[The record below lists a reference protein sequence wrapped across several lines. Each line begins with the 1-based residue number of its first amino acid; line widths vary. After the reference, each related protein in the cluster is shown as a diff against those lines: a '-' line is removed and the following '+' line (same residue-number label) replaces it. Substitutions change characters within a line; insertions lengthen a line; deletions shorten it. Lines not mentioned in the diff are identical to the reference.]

1 VELVERDA
9 ELAALG
15 AAWTQARSGRGAFVV
30 VVAESGCG
38 KTSLVERFAASL
50 AGQTMLLW
58 GACDPLVTPR
68 PLGPILDVRAQLAPN
83 ARALLDG
90 SGQAHDIYTAIYQHL
105 CEQPCLLV
113 IEDLHWSDQGT
124 IELLRFLLRRIK
136 STPSMVVCTMRD
148 DIEYSD
154 VQRELLDDV
163 ARSADATRLELTPL
177 SKSALAQLVG
187 NDQAAEELFALT
199 AGNPFFVNEML
210 QHGSQHLPATV
221 RDAILARTV
230 GVSDAARELLD
241 LLVCSPEGIPDRVL
255 PALGIDVESLR
266 SLNNVGLIQRGQNGV
281 TFRHDLCREAITA
294 TLPPGAQAGL
304 HRRMVLALEA
314 TGTPDPAVLVQ
325 HARGAQDAARV
336 LSYATSAGDAAAR
349 TGAHS
354 QAADFYSLALDMGKP
369 TDDSLR
375 ATLLERLATEEYLV
389 DRLDRAIAACQGAID
404 LREQA
409 GDVTNVSLGHQAR
422 SIYEWY
428 RADRSAAE
436 AHAVRAVAVLGDE
449 GDRVALGLA
458 LALQAYLAVQVS
470 DLEKARLLLKEAT
483 AISDESSDTTLLK
496 RIQIIDA
503 VCRVAEGEKDARS
516 DILRLVRGGETFD
529 DNMSSGF
536 SNLVYSDVEY
546 RRLSEAQA
554 VLAESLPLTVEWD
567 LPICHVWQMGARGR
581 LHLIDGDW
589 SSAVRDADTV
599 LDMKSAPLARTWP
612 NLVRG
617 LVNLR
622 RGDEAGH
629 DLDDAWD
636 LAQRLG
642 EPLRLLPAGA
652 ALVERAWLRG
662 SSDASVDDAIAMLE
676 QIDSPG
682 LQWARGELAVWAQ
695 RLRPSTS
702 VDHLQVS
709 NPHRLQLQGDHHAAA
724 ECWRELGSS
733 YERALAL
740 VDSGEPAAVR
750 TGLDVLDQLGADA
763 VAAKVRK
770 ELRDRG
776 EVSIPARKRQ
786 TTRSNAAG
794 LTAREAEVL
803 ALLAEGLSNT
813 ELAGRLFISPKT
825 VDHHVSSIL
834 SKLGAANRRQ
844 AADVGRQMG
853 LLT

>member
-1 VELVERDA
+1 
-9 ELAALG
+9 
-15 AAWTQARSGRGAFVV
+15 
-30 VVAESGCG
+30 
-38 KTSLVERFAASL
+38 
-50 AGQTMLLW
+50 
-58 GACDPLVTPR
+58 
-68 PLGPILDVRAQLAPN
+68 
-83 ARALLDG
+83 
-90 SGQAHDIYTAIYQHL
+90 
-105 CEQPCLLV
+105 
-113 IEDLHWSDQGT
+113 
-124 IELLRFLLRRIK
+124 
-136 STPSMVVCTMRD
+136 
-148 DIEYSD
+148 
-154 VQRELLDDV
+154 
-163 ARSADATRLELTPL
+163 
-177 SKSALAQLVG
+177 
-187 NDQAAEELFALT
+187 
-199 AGNPFFVNEML
+199 
-210 QHGSQHLPATV
+210 
-221 RDAILARTV
+221 
-230 GVSDAARELLD
+230 
-241 LLVCSPEGIPDRVL
+241 
-255 PALGIDVESLR
+255 
-266 SLNNVGLIQRGQNGV
+266 
-281 TFRHDLCREAITA
+281 
-294 TLPPGAQAGL
+294 
-304 HRRMVLALEA
+304 
-314 TGTPDPAVLVQ
+314 
-325 HARGAQDAARV
+325 
-336 LSYATSAGDAAAR
+336 
-349 TGAHS
+349 
-354 QAADFYSLALDMGKP
+354 
-369 TDDSLR
+369 
-375 ATLLERLATEEYLV
+375 
-389 DRLDRAIAACQGAID
+389 
-404 LREQA
+404 
-409 GDVTNVSLGHQAR
+409 
-422 SIYEWY
+422 
-428 RADRSAAE
+428 
-436 AHAVRAVAVLGDE
+436 
-449 GDRVALGLA
+449 
-458 LALQAYLAVQVS
+458 
-470 DLEKARLLLKEAT
+470 
-483 AISDESSDTTLLK
+483 
-496 RIQIIDA
+496 
-503 VCRVAEGEKDARS
+503 
-516 DILRLVRGGETFD
+516 
-529 DNMSSGF
+529 MSSGI
-536 SNLVYSDVEY
+536 SNLFYSDVEY

>member
-1 VELVERDA
+1 VELVERDD
-9 ELAALG
+9 ELATLG
-15 AAWTQARSGRGAFVV
+15 SAWTQARTGRGAFVL

-38 KTSLVERFAASL
+38 KTSLVELFASGL
-50 AGQTMLLW
+50 AGQTTLLW

-68 PLGPILDVRAQLAPN
+68 PLGPILDIRAQLAPD

-90 SGQAHDIYTAIYQHL
+90 AGQAHDIYSAIYQHL
-105 CEQPCLLV
+105 CDQPCLLV

-124 IELLRFLLRRIK
+124 IELLRFILRRIRT
-136 STPSMVVCTMRD
+136 TPSMVVCTVRD
-148 DIEYSD
+148 DVESSD
-154 VQRELLDDV
+154 ALRGLLDDV
-163 ARSADATRLELTPL
+163 ARSGAATRLELLPL
-177 SKSALAQLVG
+177 SRSGLATLVG
-187 NDQAAEELFALT
+187 DDMSAEELFALT

-210 QHGSQHLPATV
+210 QHRNDELPATV

-230 GVSDAARELLD
+230 GVSDTARDLLD
-241 LLVCSPEGIPDRVL
+241 LLVCSPEGIPDRL
-255 PALGIDVESLR
+255 LRELGVDVESLR
-266 SLNNVGLIQRGQNGV
+266 ALNGVGLIQRGQNGV
-281 TFRHDLCREAITA
+281 AFRHDLCREAIA
-294 TLPPGAQAGL
+294 STLPPGAQVEL
-304 HRRMVLALEA
+304 HRRMLRALEA
-314 TGTPDPAVLVQ
+314 AGTPDPAVLVQ

-336 LSYATSAGDAAAR
+336 LAYATTAGDAAAR
-349 TGAHS
+349 TGAHT
-354 QAADFYSLALDMGKP
+354 QAADFYSLALDMGEP
-369 TDDSLR
+369 TDDSRR
-375 ATLLERLATEEYLV
+375 AALLERLAMEEYLV
-389 DRLDRAIAACQGAID
+389 DRLDLAIAACQSAID
-404 LREQA
+404 IRTRA
-409 GDVTNVSLGHQAR
+409 GDITNVSLGHQAR

-436 AHAVRAVAVLGDE
+436 AHAARAVAVLGDK
-449 GDRVALGLA
+449 GDRVTLGLA

-470 DLEKARLLLKEAT
+470 DLASARVLLDDAAT
-483 AISDESSDTTLLK
+483 FLDETADPTLSK

-503 VCRVAEGEKDARS
+503 VCRVAEGDQEARS
-516 DILRLVRGGETFD
+516 DILRLVRGAETFD

-546 RRLSEAQA
+546 RRLNEAQA

-581 LHLIDGDW
+581 LHLISGDW
-589 SSAVRDADTV
+589 MAAVRDSDAV

-617 LVNLR
+617 LVRLR
-622 RGDEAGH
+622 RGNEVGD

-642 EPLRLLPAGA
+642 EPLRLLPAAA
-652 ALVERAWLRG
+652 ALVERAWLLG
-662 SSDASVDDAIAMLE
+662 TSDTSVDDAIALRD

-682 LQWARGELAVWAQ
+682 LHWARGDLAVWTQ
-695 RLRPSTS
+695 RLRPATM
-702 VDHLQVS
+702 LERLEVS
-709 NPHRLQLQGDHHAAA
+709 EPHRLQLRGEHLAAA
-724 ECWRELGSS
+724 KCWQELGAS
-733 YERALAL
+733 YEQALAL
-740 VDSGEPAAVR
+740 VDSADSAAVR
-750 TGLDVLDQLGADA
+750 TGLDLLDQLGADA

-770 ELRDRG
+770 DLRDRG

-786 TTRSNAAG
+786 STRSNAAG

-803 ALLAEGLSNT
+803 SLLAEGLSNT

-834 SKLGAANRRQ
+834 SKLGATNRRE